1 MKGAE
6 MPTTFKGLFEL
17 ALLEK
22 ATCGTEAAEEVVYEA
37 NALGLLPDADA
48 LYILNRLN
56 GHI

>member
-1 MKGAE
+1 